1 MSARHLDRSS
11 EEWALAADAADP
23 LADFR
28 NEFHIPQHE
37 GNDVAY
43 FCGNSLG
50 LLPRATRQAVT
61 NELDHWARH
70 AVEGHF
76 NGKLPWMDYH
86 PAKWWR

>member
-28 NEFHIPQHE
+28 NEFRIPQHE

-43 FCGNSLG
+43 FCGNSQG
-50 LLPRATRQAVT
+50 LLPRATR
-61 NELDHWARH
+61 
-70 AVEGHF
+70 
-76 NGKLPWMDYH
+76 
-86 PAKWWR
+86 